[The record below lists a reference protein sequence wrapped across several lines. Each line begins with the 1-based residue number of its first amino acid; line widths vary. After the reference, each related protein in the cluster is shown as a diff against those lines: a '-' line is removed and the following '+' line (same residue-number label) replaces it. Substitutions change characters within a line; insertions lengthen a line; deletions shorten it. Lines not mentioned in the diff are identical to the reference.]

1 MSAEFELPG
10 FAQPFSRD
18 NQRLVCKGLPY
29 GRSKDCFSS
38 FEVLQEVFFKERLYL
53 FFFSLRYICTVC
65 VSLFNRWTDLHMI
78 KLAFYFLSGTTALKK
93 KIVVSWDRENM
104 THCRQLDILFG
115 MLVLKNLYGRYI
127 ILLCFPSLD
136 LKETTHKVS

>member
-93 KIVVSWDRENM
+93 KNCSKLGQGKHDTLQTIGYSFWYVSSKKSLWEIRYF
-104 THCRQLDILFG
+104 TLFSFSRFEG
-115 MLVLKNLYGRYI
+115 DN
-127 ILLCFPSLD
+127 S
-136 LKETTHKVS
+136 